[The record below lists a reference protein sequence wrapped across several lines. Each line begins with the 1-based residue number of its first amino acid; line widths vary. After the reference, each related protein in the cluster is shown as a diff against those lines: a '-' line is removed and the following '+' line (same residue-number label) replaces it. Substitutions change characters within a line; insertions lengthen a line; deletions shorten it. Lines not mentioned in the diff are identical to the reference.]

1 MIGREMQM
9 SQMRETLSLNKS
21 AFIAVTGRRRV
32 GKTYLIEEMYKD
44 RICFAVSGIQSGD
57 TKTQMVNFA
66 DKIQEYFAYTGEL
79 EYSNWQELFIVLK
92 QKLQRLSKKRK
103 QVIFLDELPWMNTYK
118 SGFIQLLAHLWND
131 YLSKENHFILVVCG
145 SSTSWINQKIVNDK
159 GGFHNRL
166 THRIHLEPFTLAETK
181 RFLLSKKINL
191 TDTAITELYM
201 TMGGIPFYLE
211 HIKRGESVA
220 ACIERLC
227 FKTGGILKNEYENL
241 YKAIFD
247 NPVYHESVVSTLA
260 LSKSGMTRKD
270 IISKSKVKAGGPIQR
285 TLDEL
290 MISGFIIE
298 ETRFGNKK
306 RDSIYR
312 LVDEYSV
319 FYHRFIKNQR
329 PVPSGHWH
337 QIAQSQSYKIWTGYA
352 FESICLKHIDEIK
365 KVLGISKVYTESSTF
380 RSVQENK
387 GIQIDLLIDR
397 KDSAINLCECK
408 FYDAPFE
415 ISKSY
420 ASDLQNRKSWFK
432 QATQTR
438 KSLFTTL
445 ITNHPIKMNKYS
457 LDVVDVAIHVSELMN

>member
-1 MIGREMQM
+1 
-9 SQMRETLSLNKS
+9 
-21 AFIAVTGRRRV
+21 
-32 GKTYLIEEMYKD
+32 
-44 RICFAVSGIQSGD
+44 
-57 TKTQMVNFA
+57 
-66 DKIQEYFAYTGEL
+66 
-79 EYSNWQELFIVLK
+79 
-92 QKLQRLSKKRK
+92 
-103 QVIFLDELPWMNTYK
+103 
-118 SGFIQLLAHLWND
+118 
-131 YLSKENHFILVVCG
+131 
-145 SSTSWINQKIVNDK
+145 
-159 GGFHNRL
+159 
-166 THRIHLEPFTLAETK
+166 
-181 RFLLSKKINL
+181 
-191 TDTAITELYM
+191 
-201 TMGGIPFYLE
+201 
-211 HIKRGESVA
+211 
-220 ACIERLC
+220 
-227 FKTGGILKNEYENL
+227 
-241 YKAIFD
+241 
-247 NPVYHESVVSTLA
+247 
-260 LSKSGMTRKD
+260 MTRKD

-457 LDVVDVAIHVSELMN
+457 LDVVDVAIHVAELMN